1 VIEMRRTVIALLAAG
16 LALAGVALS
25 ASTAPGTISTL
36 AQLGHP
42 RGLALL
48 PDGSVLV
55 AQPFENVVRRVAT
68 DGTTEVVAGTGE
80 AGYWGDG
87 GPATAANLNFVH
99 SVAVLPA
106 GGFVLADTRNDS
118 IRKVAA
124 DGTIST
130 IVGVGSAGF
139 SGDGGPAIEARL
151 WAPHGVAV
159 RPDGSILIAD
169 TDNDRV
175 RLVTPGGTIST
186 IAGTGAHGYS
196 GDGGPATA
204 ADLEEPFGV
213 APFPGGAFLIVSGN
227 RVRKV
232 GADGTISTVAGTGEA
247 GYTGD
252 GGPARLARLN
262 APHNVAV
269 LPDGGFLIADAGNNR
284 VRRVLPA
291 GMITTVAGT
300 GVAGFSGDGGSP
312 TSAQLN
318 TPKAVA
324 AFADATGYLI
334 GDAANDRLRLV
345 KGDLRVPLAVRAP
358 PKVRSRSGSAASLA
372 ISLSDGARVE
382 LDVVRRS
389 KIVLRI
395 RVSRPAGASR
405 ILFGRTLAPGTY
417 ALRLTATAS
426 DGRRAKTS
434 SRLVVRA

>member
-1 VIEMRRTVIALLAAG
+1 MHRAVTALLAVS

-25 ASTAPGTISTL
+25 ASTAPGTITTL

-55 AQPFENVVRRVAT
+55 AQPFENVVRRAAA

-80 AGYWGDG
+80 AGYSGDG

-99 SVAVLPA
+99 SVAVLPG

-118 IRKVAA
+118 VRKVAA
-124 DGTIST
+124 DGTITT

-139 SGDGGPAIEARL
+139 SGDGGPASEARL

-159 RPDGSILIAD
+159 RANGSILVAD

-175 RLVTPGGTIST
+175 RLVTPDGMIST
-186 IAGTGAHGYS
+186 IAGTGTRGYS

-204 ADLEEPFGV
+204 AEVEAPFGV
-213 APFPGGAFLIVSGN
+213 ALYPDGAFLVVSGN

-232 GADGTISTVAGTGEA
+232 GADGMISTVAGTGEV
-247 GYTGD
+247 GYSGD

-291 GMITTVAGT
+291 GTITTVAGT
-300 GVAGFSGDGGSP
+300 GVAGFSGDGGPP

-345 KGDLRVPLAVRAP
+345 KGDLRVPLTIRAA
-358 PKVRSRSGSAASLA
+358 PKVRSRSGSTAALP
-372 ISLSDGARVE
+372 ISLSDLARIE

-389 KIVLRI
+389 KVVLRI

-405 ILFGRTLAPGTY
+405 ILFGRTLSPGTY
-417 ALRLTATAS
+417 PLRLTATAS